1 MRTSLHFSAQECG
14 SLSAASPS
22 THETELCIICGM
34 DLSNLA
40 EAALEIF
47 DSEEHDP
54 LADVSVRAV
63 SKRAGVS
70 ERAVFAQLNRERLRQ
85 LLVSHLLDSP
95 KNRTAPW
102 DRVDEAARIEQ
113 LLCDRTR
120 DLSEALSLLAN
131 GYIEQNLTDSS
142 WLGAVSLLPSARFD
156 SDLAFK
162 IESMLTM
169 YDRDVRTALNAFV
182 VDHSDVLAHRQWL
195 NVDHAAM
202 LSVIVIEGL
211 SMRTLLHRSQ
221 GGTGFPF
228 DAELPGRALE
238 SILASLVMPHGEV
251 GASLLEDLDDA
262 RRLAPQG

>member
-1 MRTSLHFSAQECG
+1 
-14 SLSAASPS
+14 
-22 THETELCIICGM
+22 M

-102 DRVDEAARIEQ
+102 KSIGEAERIEQ
-113 LLCDRTR
+113 LLCDRTK
-120 DLSEALSLLAN
+120 DLTEALSLLAN
-131 GYIEQNLTDSS
+131 HYIEQNLVDSS
-142 WLGAVSLLPSARFD
+142 WLGAISLLPSARFD
-156 SDLAFK
+156 SDLALK

-195 NVDHAAM
+195 DCAQAAM
-202 LSVIVIEGL
+202 LCVIVVEGL

-221 GGTGFPF
+221 GGVGFPF
-228 DAELPGRALE
+228 DPELPGRALE
-238 SILASLVMPHGEV
+238 SILASLVMSPG
-251 GASLLEDLDDA
+251 GASVSLLEELDDA
-262 RRLAPQG
+262 RRLAPQR